1 MGGIFGIGAG
11 KSMMKNVLPQSSSDF
26 IYAIIAE
33 EYGIFGAM
41 TILFLFIILMLRVL
55 INVQR
60 TQSFFGKLLIF
71 SMGLSLILQ
80 AFVNM
85 GVATGVLP
93 VTGQPLP
100 LISAGGTSIWMT
112 FLSVGIIL
120 SVTANNQLDLIDK
133 KMNR

>member
-1 MGGIFGIGAG
+1 
-11 KSMMKNVLPQSSSDF
+11 
-26 IYAIIAE
+26 
-33 EYGIFGAM
+33 M